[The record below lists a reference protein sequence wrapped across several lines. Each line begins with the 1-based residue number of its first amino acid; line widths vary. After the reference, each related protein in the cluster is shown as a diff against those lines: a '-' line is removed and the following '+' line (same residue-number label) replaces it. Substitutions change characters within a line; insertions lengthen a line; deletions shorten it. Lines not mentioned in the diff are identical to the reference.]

1 MSRIHNAFEKIK
13 NSTFFVSVFKVG
25 SGQLIAQ
32 IFSLISVPILSR
44 IYADVAY
51 GDTALITSTAAIL
64 TNISTFGLSSAIMKP
79 REDEEAKVVL
89 PPPF

>member
-64 TNISTFGLSSAIMKP
+64 NSFCIFGLTSAIMKP
-79 REDEEAKVVL
+79 EDDEEAKESL
-89 PPPF
+89 QQHP